1 MYFYVCSAPPGI
13 LVGHFTQLVWAQ
25 AWKIGCGRIV
35 YKPEGKKRFENLFIC
50 NYGLAGRK
58 HLLKPSAPRIL
69 QDFFQEFREGI
80 SSWKFLKN

>member
-50 NYGLAGRK
+50 NYGLAGK
-58 HLLKPSAPRIL
+58 KYQPKPSAPRIL
-69 QDFFQEFREGI
+69 RDFFKNSVKEFLIGN
-80 SSWKFLKN
+80 F

>member
-1 MYFYVCSAPPGI
+1 MYFYICSAPPGI

-35 YKPEGKKRFENLFIC
+35 YKPESKKRFENLFIC

-58 HLLKPSAPRIL
+58 HQLKPSARRIL
-69 QDFFQEFREGI
+69 QDIFKNSGKEFLIGN
-80 SSWKFLKN
+80 SW

>member
-58 HLLKPSAPRIL
+58 Y
-69 QDFFQEFREGI
+69 
-80 SSWKFLKN
+80 